1 MSAESGTHAFG
12 PRHGSDDSLKCNV
25 EFGGW
30 LLSGGYQGLELMDG
44 GFSYSS
50 QETTAGSSYQEYSIE
65 AVSCSKSVC
74 FYDCC
79 ANEPWPI
86 ITCTRPARA

>member
-1 MSAESGTHAFG
+1 MAI
-12 PRHGSDDSLKCNV
+12 DDADFV
-25 EFGGW
+25 QRDR
-30 LLSGGYQGLELMDG
+30 YQGLELMAG

-65 AVSCSKSVC
+65 AVSCSKSVY